1 MVDSFMATPAKFMN
15 VCESWRLLGDL
26 HTGEGLVGPSIRAG
40 SVAQTPESWL
50 PRRLTSPNSLNASMW
65 HGQTLHMKY
74 NRAASTSSL
83 SPPRPLHHTHT
94 RSPFSFP
101 LPIPLFRPH
110 THPPTPPTSL
120 TPSPQRPKVWRLLAT
135 GVWSAVGSGHR
146 GWMFGTGIAGVWRS
160 VVFSDTA
167 VGTAQQ
173 TIRARDTSVGFAL
186 RSTWPRPVHGSSCD
200 VLSLGS
206 HGY

>member
-1 MVDSFMATPAKFMN
+1 M
-15 VCESWRLLGDL
+15 
-26 HTGEGLVGPSIRAG
+26 GPSIRAG
-40 SVAQTPESWL
+40 SVAQTPESRL

-101 LPIPLFRPH
+101 LPILLFRPH
-110 THPPTPPTSL
+110 MHPPTSPLLSPLRHHQYRHHPHPPPL
-120 TPSPQRPKVWRLLAT
+120 LPSVRSFGGFWPLV
-135 GVWSAVGSGHR
+135 SGARWARDLR
-146 GWMFGTGIAGVWRS
+146 GWMFGTGIAGVWPS

-167 VGTAQQ
+167 VGLHCTADNSCPRHLCWLRPAVNLATTRPWFVMRCFESGKTTDTDMPQQ
-173 TIRARDTSVGFAL
+173 QG
-186 RSTWPRPVHGSSCD
+186 
-200 VLSLGS
+200 
-206 HGY
+206 